1 MSVVNFYQTG
11 QTVGKS
17 GVYRV
22 IHAGHRLP
30 HAVTICKGESFPR
43 CAKCADLVTF
53 ELVHAVECTFTYEP
67 MHVYELHP
75 MDDEQAASAGSGS
88 EL

>member
-1 MSVVNFYQTG
+1 MSAFNSYQTG
-11 QTVGKS
+11 ELVPES
-17 GVYRV
+17 AVYRV

-43 CAKCADLVTF
+43 CAKCLDLVSF
-53 ELVHAVECTFTYEP
+53 ELVQTVECGFTYEP

-75 MDDEQAASAGSGS
+75 LEEGHAASAISGA
-88 EL
+88 EP

>member
-1 MSVVNFYQTG
+1 MPVATYQTG
-11 QTVGKS
+11 QTVLYS

-43 CAKCADLVTF
+43 CARCADAVTF
-53 ELVHAVECTFTYEP
+53 ELLHAADCPFSYEP
-67 MHVYELHP
+67 LHIYELHP
-75 MDDEQAASAGSGS
+75 VEDEQSPTAVPNS
-88 EL
+88 